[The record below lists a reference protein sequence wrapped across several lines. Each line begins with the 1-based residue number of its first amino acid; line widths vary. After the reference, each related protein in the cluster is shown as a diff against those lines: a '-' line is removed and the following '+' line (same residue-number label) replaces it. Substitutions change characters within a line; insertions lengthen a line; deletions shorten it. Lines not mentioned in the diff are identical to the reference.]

1 MKKRMMKER
10 TGMKNSRMFWWM
22 GPLAYFAGSPLT
34 LGFASLTLSDRSF
47 SLKLD
52 LSPRS
57 RSWMTTWP
65 FRWLGFFVT
74 FVLSCVLGNVNLPL
88 LCTLNWHLSVKWPCM
103 AFMSVGYC
111 CCIGVLIFSCCSSLC
126 LGCLFSVACV
136 FVFLLATRFSGL
148 SCFHDT

>member
-10 TGMKNSRMFWWM
+10 TRMKNSRTFWWI
-22 GPLAYFAGSPLT
+22 GLLAYFAGSPFT
-34 LGFASLTLSDRSF
+34 LGFASLTHSDISF

-65 FRWLGFFVT
+65 FRWLGFFVS

-88 LCTLNWHLSVKWPCM
+88 LCTLNWYLSVMWHSMDLYFCWLLLLRWC
-103 AFMSVGYC
+103 SC
-111 CCIGVLIFSCCSSLC
+111 FSCCSPLC
-126 LGCLFSVACV
+126 LGCFSSVACV
-136 FVFLLATRFSGL
+136 LVFLLATRFSGF